1 MKKIYLK
8 IITFLFNNYCGIY
21 SFKLFGKYWT
31 AVKAS
36 RIMFPFMLL
45 WGITKLFQVE
55 LHISP
60 LDIFFI
66 VLFIIQY
73 IAGFTM
79 IVANEY
85 KRLTNK

>member
-45 WGITKLFQVE
+45 WGYNKI
-55 LHISP
+55 IS
-60 LDIFFI
+60 
-66 VLFIIQY
+66 
-73 IAGFTM
+73 G
-79 IVANEY
+79 
-85 KRLTNK
+85 